1 MNSMNHYAYGSIG
14 EWMFRHVAGLEIPES
29 VPGCRHM
36 DFRPSLNWELRE
48 QETVYDSPAGEYR
61 SAWKILDASHVEM
74 RFTVPFGCTA
84 TLVLPQ
90 AEGNA
95 YEGIGEMRDGVC
107 RLTSGSYEVRYETVC
122 SLKPSCSIR
131 STIREL
137 RENRQVWEALNRQFH
152 MEQIPGQY
160 IDMSL
165 LEVAEKF
172 GSIPPEQMERLDALI
187 GNL

>member
-1 MNSMNHYAYGSIG
+1 
-14 EWMFRHVAGLEIPES
+14 MFRHVAGLEIPES

-131 STIREL
+131 STIREGEPTGL
-137 RENRQVWEALNRQFH
+137 GGAEPAVSHGADSGAVYRHVSAGGGGKVRQHPAGADGAAGCVDWK
-152 MEQIPGQY
+152 
-160 IDMSL
+160 SL
-165 LEVAEKF
+165 
-172 GSIPPEQMERLDALI
+172 ILI
-187 GNL
+187 